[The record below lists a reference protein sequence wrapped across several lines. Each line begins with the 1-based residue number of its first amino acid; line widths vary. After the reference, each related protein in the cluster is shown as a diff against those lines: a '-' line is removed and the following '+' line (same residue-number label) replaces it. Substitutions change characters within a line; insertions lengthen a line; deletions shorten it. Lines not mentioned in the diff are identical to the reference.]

1 MSPFKLG
8 FLFLKEKKSSNFP
21 IVFRGRNLKR
31 WNSRAIN
38 IVSERALDNQV
49 REIIH
54 DTYNREKA
62 GTMRERKFNS
72 FQTQTLTPV

>member
-8 FLFLKEKKSSNFP
+8 FLFLKEKKSLNFL

-31 WNSRAIN
+31 WNPRAIN

-49 REIIH
+49 REIIRH
-54 DTYNREKA
+54 TQSEKA

-72 FQTQTLTPV
+72 SKLKL